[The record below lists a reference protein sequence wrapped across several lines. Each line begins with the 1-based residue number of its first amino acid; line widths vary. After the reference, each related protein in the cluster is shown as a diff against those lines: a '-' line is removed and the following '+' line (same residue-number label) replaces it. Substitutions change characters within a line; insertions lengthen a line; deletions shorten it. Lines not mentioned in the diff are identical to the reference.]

1 MMLVNRSEEEFLLL
15 KTDML
20 MESRIS
26 LFWSKLMREEWE

>member
-20 MESRIS
+20 MKPRIS
-26 LFWSKLMREEWE
+26 YFGAS